1 MVDWDADQVANA
13 YQEAIRKIQASQPDR
28 NEALEEALAN

>member
-13 YQEAIRKIQASQPDR
+13 YQEATRKIQASQPER
-28 NEALEEALAN
+28 NEALEEAISS